1 MKKLKFIVELICWLS
16 SLAIIG
22 IGFLAWVLTY
32 LGI

>member
-1 MKKLKFIVELICWLS
+1 MRKLKLMIELIYWLS
-16 SLAIIG
+16 YLAIIG

>member
-1 MKKLKFIVELICWLS
+1 MRKLKFKIELIYWLA

-22 IGFLAWVLTY
+22 VGFLAWLLTY

>member
-1 MKKLKFIVELICWLS
+1 MKKLKFKIVLIYWLA

-22 IGFLAWVLTY
+22 VGFLAWLLTY